1 MVNYLWINS
10 LKSYFLESLKSC
22 GLKGEKF
29 KFSDLKRVRGK
40 SHVMGLWF
48 TLVTGLISL
57 MSRPYS
63 HVSDSR
69 GSRNIMKWFL
79 VIFSML
85 FKIKVLFPIISLLSS
100 TWPTPYPGACT
111 TCQWINIIWFVTH
124 YLSITVETRFILK
137 RAPCFTTVITF
148 IHYGGTRACMAW
160 LVWFWKKESS
170 KGIYYQLG
178 YILLWILH
186 TFFLLI

>member
-1 MVNYLWINS
+1 MVHVGNRTDITNVEAVLARFWLS
-10 LKSYFLESLKSC
+10 RKSSYYEMILGNF
-22 GLKGEKF
+22 F
-29 KFSDLKRVRGK
+29 
-40 SHVMGLWF
+40 
-48 TLVTGLISL
+48 
-57 MSRPYS
+57 
-63 HVSDSR
+63 
-69 GSRNIMKWFL
+69 
-79 VIFSML
+79 ML
-85 FKIKVLFPIISLLSS
+85 FKIKVLFPTISLLSS

-124 YLSITVETRFILK
+124 YLSITVETQFIFK

-186 TFFLLI
+186 TCFSFWYKISWCLRT